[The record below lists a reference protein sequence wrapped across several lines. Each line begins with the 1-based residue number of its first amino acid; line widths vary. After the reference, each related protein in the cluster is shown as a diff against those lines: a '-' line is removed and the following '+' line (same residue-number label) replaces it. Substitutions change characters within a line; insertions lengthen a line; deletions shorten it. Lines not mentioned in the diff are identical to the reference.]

1 MLWAFSLQEELPRK
15 EYPMNRLK
23 LPRIGRRIVKSG
35 IAVLLCF
42 AIHQFSLRNGILFYM
57 MLAALQC
64 MQPGHTDSKAMAKQR
79 ISGTFIGAAYGL
91 LTILLQYYL
100 LDYLAFSH
108 ILYCIIV
115 SLLVM
120 VSLYTAVILKFP
132 SAAYFSCVVY
142 LSITLVH
149 IGDDNPYQFVCNRVL
164 DTLIGVLIGIFVND
178 FHLPCH
184 KDKNTLFAAGLD
196 GVLLSPDSKMSAY
209 NKIELNRMLEEG
221 LAFTIMTMR
230 TPASFLEAINGIRLK
245 LPVILMDGAV
255 IYNVSENTYP
265 YKCEMSFDQAHS
277 LTDTLKELDLES
289 FQNVI
294 HNDNV
299 FIYFQDIKNEG
310 ARQLYETLR
319 RSPYR
324 NYIHLPLPE
333 HMPVVYIMAFDRTDK
348 IAAAYQQL
356 QNRGFTE
363 RFKILCYESQDYP
376 GYSYLK
382 IYNRDAVRSAA
393 LEELK
398 RMTGFSKSYTFGTVP
413 GMYDE
418 LVSGLNAD
426 DVVRL
431 LKKKYEKPGKGLH

>member
-1 MLWAFSLQEELPRK
+1 MLWAFLFAKTTSRK
-15 EYPMNRLK
+15 EYPMNTINSLK
-23 LPRIGRRIVKSG
+23 FPRVGGRILKSG
-35 IAVLLCF
+35 IAVLMCF
-42 AIHQFSLRNGILFYM
+42 AIYQLRFRNGILFYM
-57 MLAALQC
+57 VLASLQC
-64 MQPGHTDSKAMAKQR
+64 IQPEHTSSKAMAKQR

-100 LDYLAFSH
+100 LDFLPFSH
-108 ILYCIIV
+108 FLYCITV

-120 VSLYTAVILKFP
+120 ASLYTAVILKFP

-164 DTLIGVLIGIFVND
+164 DTLIGILIGIFVND
-178 FHLPCH
+178 FHLPYH
-184 KDKNTLFAAGLD
+184 KNKDILFAAGLD
-196 GVLLSPDSKMSAY
+196 DVLLSKDSKMSAY

-230 TPASFLEAINGIRLK
+230 TPASFLEAINGIHLQ

-265 YKCEMSFDQAHS
+265 YKCEMSFDEAHAI
-277 LTDTLKELDLES
+277 TETLNKLDLES

-299 FIYFQDIKNEG
+299 FIYFQKITNDG
-310 ARQLYETLR
+310 SRQLYETLR

-324 NYIHLPLPE
+324 NYINLPLPS
-333 HMPVVYIMAFDRTDK
+333 HMPVVYIMAFDQTDK
-348 IAAAYQQL
+348 ITAAYQKL
-356 QNRGFTE
+356 QTLGFVE
-363 RFKILCYESQDYP
+363 RFKILCYESHDYP

-382 IYNRDAVRSAA
+382 IYNQNAVRSTA
-393 LEELK
+393 LEKLK
-398 RMTGFSKSYTFGTVP
+398 QITGFKQSYTFGTVP

-418 LVSGLNAD
+418 LVTNLNAN

-431 LKKKYEKPGKGLH
+431 LRKKYETPIF

>member
-1 MLWAFSLQEELPRK
+1 
-15 EYPMNRLK
+15 MNRLK
-23 LPRIGRRIVKSG
+23 FPRIGGRILKSG

-42 AIHQFSLRNGILFYM
+42 AIHQLSSRNGILFYM
-57 MLAALQC
+57 VLASLQC
-64 MQPGHTDSKAMAKQR
+64 IQPGHTSSKAMAKQR

-100 LDYLAFSH
+100 LDFLAFSH
-108 ILYCIIV
+108 FFYCITV

-120 VSLYTAVILKFP
+120 ASLYTAVILKFP

-164 DTLIGVLIGIFVND
+164 DTLIGILIGIFVNE
-178 FHLPCH
+178 FHLPYH
-184 KDKNTLFAAGLD
+184 KNKDILFAAGLD
-196 GVLLSPDSKMSAY
+196 DVLLSKDSKMSAY

-230 TPASFLEAINGIRLK
+230 TPASFLEAINGIHLQ

-265 YKCEMSFDQAHS
+265 YKCEMSFDEAYS
-277 LTDTLKELDLES
+277 ITETLKELNLES

-299 FIYFQDIKNEG
+299 FIYFQKITNEG
-310 ARQLYETLR
+310 SQQLYETLR

-324 NYIHLPLPE
+324 NYINLPLPP
-333 HMPVVYIMAFDRTDK
+333 HMPVVYIMAFDQTDK
-348 IAAAYQQL
+348 ITAAYQKL
-356 QNRGFTE
+356 QTLGFVE
-363 RFKILCYESQDYP
+363 RFKILCYESHDYP

-382 IYNRDAVRSAA
+382 IYNRDAVRSTA
-393 LEELK
+393 LEKLK
-398 RMTGFSKSYTFGTVP
+398 QMTGFSQSYTFGTVP
-413 GMYDE
+413 HMYDE
-418 LVSGLNAD
+418 LVTNLNAD

-431 LKKKYEKPGKGLH
+431 LKKKYETPIF